1 MLRAKEKSTNEKR
14 KYTKDKGTKDKNP
27 KDKWNTKDKINKRK

>member
-14 KYTKDKGTKDKNP
+14 KYTKDKGTKDKNL

>member
-14 KYTKDKGTKDKNP
+14 KYKKDKGTKDKNL